1 MTNKVMKH
9 GFVSKME
16 SAIDEET
23 KIKHEEI
30 AASVE
35 AIIFDPSQ
43 IGLKIS
49 ADSVESCY
57 EPIVQ
62 SGGKYD
68 IKVSAQSNS
77 DLLSSDVIICSLGAR
92 YKGYCANMARTFMVD
107 APTKIERTYHILL
120 SVYNHCLEKMV
131 PGNEF
136 KDVLE
141 AAKSFIT
148 AKEPSLLANLPKSI
162 GFAMGLE
169 FRDPT
174 MVLNA
179 NNNSKFATD
188 MIFNLSIGFHNVPLE
203 SSDVSDSKSKSIQK
217 LSVFSVLVG
226 DTVQIKSEGVPEIL
240 TKLSKEYSDVSYKI
254 ADNEDESGSGS
265 DGSESGEED
274 EDSKQEKKSKKAVDD
289 GIRRS
294 SRRAAEGAAE
304 QKSVS
309 ESAALV
315 RSKIQ
320 EELMMKRLKEAMK
333 RATPGGEVDDDDMLV
348 AAKELETY
356 NSTEDYPKDVLP
368 NQVRVDMNKEAMLL
382 PINGQPVPFHIS
394 TIKNITMPEADRA
407 TWMRINFYIPG
418 GALGKEI
425 NKNMQKLVVKHGDKY
440 TFIKEITFRSL
451 NSKNL
456 LNSYQM
462 YQELKKRIKQRE
474 QKVEQEKDL
483 VVQAKLIRIKDQ
495 RVPRL
500 QDITMRPQLSGRKCV
515 GILEAH
521 QNGLRFSSTK
531 SELLDIMYTN
541 IKHCIYQPCVKTTM
555 VLVHFHLKDG
565 IMVGK
570 KKHKDIQFYTEVVES
585 SQNIEGNRRSSY
597 DPDELDDE
605 QREREMKRR
614 LNVAFKEFCQKVEK
628 VAAHFKVSL
637 QIDAPYR
644 TSSFEGVW
652 NKEMVLIQPTTHC
665 LVNLTET
672 PAFVLTLSDV
682 EHVHFERIT
691 YSQKN
696 FDITFIMK
704 NLDIPVKTITAID
717 VKYMDIIQDWL
728 NLVELTYTMGSK
740 SPSWVSII
748 KAYVKPE
755 ISAGYFYSDKEEDGS
770 PKVAGWLFLSDAH
783 IESENGEVEE
793 VEEDED
799 SEFSAGSDDS
809 SEEAS
814 SDDDSDDSS
823 FASDD
828 DSDEEGDDS
837 DDEEGK
843 SWEELDRDAAIADK
857 EKRKSDERGDRDDRS
872 GNKKQ
877 RR

>member
-9 GFVSKME
+9 GFVAKME

-23 KIKHEEI
+23 KIKHEDL
-30 AASVE
+30 ASSVE

-92 YKGYCANMARTFMVD
+92 YKGYCANMTRTFMVD
-107 APTKIERTYHILL
+107 APTKVEKTYNILL

-141 AAKSFIT
+141 AAKSFISE
-148 AKEPSLLANLPKSI
+148 KEPSLLAHLPKSI
-162 GFAMGLE
+162 GFAIGLE

-179 NNNSKFATD
+179 NNSSKFVNE
-188 MIFNLSIGFHNVPLE
+188 MVFNLSIGFHNVPLE
-203 SSDVSDSKSKSIQK
+203 ANDVSDSKSKLIQK
-217 LSVFSVLVG
+217 LSVFSMLVG
-226 DTVQIKSEGVPEIL
+226 DTVKIVNEGVPEIL

-254 ADNEDESGSGS
+254 ADDEDESGSDDS
-265 DGSESGEED
+265 DSGDD
-274 EDSKQEKKSKKAVDD
+274 EDAKNEKAKKKAQED
-289 GIRRS
+289 GVRRS
-294 SRRAAEGAAE
+294 NRGAAE
-304 QKSVS
+304 KSIA

-320 EELMMKRLKEAMK
+320 AELMTKRLKEAMK
-333 RATPGGEVDDDDMLV
+333 RATPGGEKDDVEMLV
-348 AAKELETY
+348 DAKELQTY
-356 NSTEDYPKDVLP
+356 NSTEDYPKDVLS
-368 NQVRVDMNKEAMLL
+368 NQVRVDMGKEAMLL

-394 TIKNITMPEADRA
+394 TIKNITMPEADQA

-425 NKNMQKLVVKHGDKY
+425 NKNMQQLVVKHGDKY

-531 SELLDIMYTN
+531 GELLDIMYRN

-570 KKHKDIQFYTEVVES
+570 KKHKDIQFYTEVIDA

-605 QREREMKRR
+605 QRERDMKRR

-665 LVNLTET
+665 LVNLTES
-672 PAFVLTLSDV
+672 PAFVLTLTDV

-704 NLDIPVKTITAID
+704 NLDTPVKQITAID

-728 NLVELTYTMGSK
+728 NLVEITYTMGAK
-740 SPSWVSII
+740 SPSWASII
-748 KAYVKPE
+748 KVYVKPE
-755 ISAGYFYSDKEEDGS
+755 ISAGFFYADKEEDGT
-770 PKVAGWLFLSDAH
+770 PKTAGWLFLTD
-783 IESENGEVEE
+783 ETQEEGEQQEE
-793 VEEDED
+793 GEDED

-809 SEEAS
+809 SEEE
-814 SDDDSDDSS
+814 SDDSDDSDDSS

-828 DSDEEGDDS
+828 DSDEEDDDS

-843 SWEELDRDAAIADK
+843 SWEELDRDAAQADK
-857 EKRKSDERGDRDDRS
+857 EKRKSDERGDRDDRYGS
-872 GNKKQ
+872 NNKKQ